1 MAELI
6 GARIV
11 VLVLLSSKR
20 CEIVAKSRVKP
31 AKMLMLR
38 SLPRTSER
46 ITLSLPL
53 PPVLAPGDEEVGGEA
68 RLAVLG
74 QLRPS
79 SFGRGPNGSHHGRLT
94 RLSALSSVMV
104 LVGP

>member
-53 PPVLAPGDEEVGGEA
+53 PPVLAPGDVDVGGEGMA
-68 RLAVLG
+68 GPRLGFACGLE
-74 QLRPS
+74 RS
-79 SFGRGPNGSHHGRLT
+79 FWFGRAADTKKG
-94 RLSALSSVMV
+94 AKSS
-104 LVGP
+104 G